1 MKRVCFVILLV
12 LVLLSLVG
20 CGKST
25 EAKQVEELINN
36 IGEISVDH
44 YETVKNARDGYD
56 ALTDEQKNEVE
67 NLTVLTDAEAELEE
81 LVEQIKNEATEYML
95 DRKPE
100 EAIAL
105 LENVLDMDPSIQEY
119 IDIIYGWCF
128 DINGVLI
135 ELPSILYS
143 GVELIEAV
151 PHKAGEEFDSYFYTL
166 VEFDD
171 FSDYISYLQEK
182 FVLDKGNS
190 FSDEDYIYVQL
201 NDPVSGEFAVCLGCW
216 LIDDGERLMLHVI
229 LPPSD
234 RILDK

>member
-119 IDIIYGWCF
+119 IDILYGWCF

-143 GVELIEAV
+143 GVELIEAF
-151 PHKAGEEFDSYFYTL
+151 PGEEFDSYLYTL

-171 FSDYISYLQEK
+171 FSDYI
-182 FVLDKGNS
+182 
-190 FSDEDYIYVQL
+190 
-201 NDPVSGEFAVCLGCW
+201 
-216 LIDDGERLMLHVI
+216 
-229 LPPSD
+229 
-234 RILDK
+234 